1 MFGIPEWA
9 IGVGTLMLG
18 IFGGIGLLIR
28 LLPPEMRVS
37 RKQRLTQTEHEMLE
51 DLRRRVGEV
60 EELQSRL
67 AEVEERLDFAERLL
81 ARPRPES

>member
-9 IGVGTLMLG
+9 FGVGTLIVASFAG
-18 IFGGIGLLIR
+18 IALMIR

-60 EELQSRL
+60 EER
-67 AEVEERLDFAERLL
+67 VDFAERLL
-81 ARPRPES
+81 ARPRPQS